1 MRLFDPPQ
9 RLHAAEFRGVMDEGE
24 SEPLLVMAYTD
35 DWSESRE
42 VVLKLR
48 EPGAVAANRHG
59 DTALACEL
67 VCGVV
72 ARVLGFSVPD
82 YAIVEV
88 SEQFASAVQDDAV
101 RARLEGSVGANFGT
115 AYLAGCRSWSAQ
127 KRTLGGELQ
136 QTLTDLLEYDSV
148 ILDGDRTA
156 EHPNLLWDGD
166 DCYPIDHSLAL
177 QVYAQ
182 TRAAYES
189 FLNEPLLLDEQIQ
202 KHVCYQLLAWKE
214 LDLEL
219 LAQRWRGLPMSEI
232 LEEVR
237 SVLPPEWEAN
247 AGDYD
252 RIFDFLGRRDN
263 HFEAIIEQ
271 IDRLIL

>member
-1 MRLFDPPQ
+1 
-9 RLHAAEFRGVMDEGE
+9 MDEGE